1 MRPGF
6 KSNSEIASGTKKSM
20 VISTS
25 ITKGIRPHMFRE
37 HYTKGEATFHRFHG
51 GKAKHIRNQIET
63 HLQEE
68 LPDAVIIQIAGNNL
82 SSHRGVNP
90 IPVVEIA
97 NHIIDSAVLCKK
109 YSVKDVCISS
119 ILPRK
124 ESYTKDTEDRRKQV
138 NDTLKSL
145 CDIHKFTFID
155 NDVGEERIVY
165 PRHMYDGVHLTD
177 NASFLLSKKFGDV
190 LNFLHGD

>member
-1 MRPGF
+1 
-6 KSNSEIASGTKKSM
+6 
-20 VISTS
+20 
-25 ITKGIRPHMFRE
+25 MFRG

-68 LPDAVIIQIAGNNL
+68 LPDAAIIQIGGNDL
-82 SSHRGVNP
+82 SSYRGENP
-90 IPVVEIA
+90 TPVVEIA
-97 NHIIDSAVLCKK
+97 NHIIDSAFLCKK
-109 YSVKDVCISS
+109 YSVKDICISS

-124 ESYTKDTEDRRKQV
+124 ESYLKSTEDRRNQL

-145 CDIHKFTFID
+145 CDIHNFTFID
-155 NDVGEERIVY
+155 NDVGNERIVY

-177 NASFLLSKKFGDV
+177 DASFLLSKKFGDV
-190 LNFLHGD
+190 LNVLHGD